1 MTVRDRWTDLRGL
14 RFHYRDW
21 GGKGSKI
28 VLLHG
33 LSSQSHIFDLVAPRL
48 AENCRI
54 VAFDQRG
61 HGESDK
67 PSGGYDFSSVTADLY
82 AFLDSMHWR
91 RVIVLGH
98 SWGGN
103 VALEFGARFPDRVA
117 ALVFVDGGFLDI
129 QARPEMTWKRT
140 EKELA
145 PPNLIGTN
153 VDQFKEMIKEYVGK
167 LWSLDVESIVLSNF
181 EIQPDQTIRPRLSF
195 ENHMKILHAMWEE
208 RPRELYPRI
217 KCPVLIIPAL
227 SPRADD
233 ESFNN
238 IKRPAVEA
246 ARKGI
251 GDCEV
256 VWFKDTVHDIPF
268 HRPRRMAGA
277 ITRFV
282 KKHNL

>member
-1 MTVRDRWTDLRGL
+1 MTVRDKWVKLRGL

-21 GGKGSKI
+21 GGSGSRI

-48 AENCRI
+48 AENFRV

-67 PSGGYDFSSVTADLY
+67 PSGGYDFKSVTDDLL
-82 AFLDSMHWR
+82 AFVDAMRWER
-91 RVIVLGH
+91 AIIVGH

-103 VALEFGARFPDRVA
+103 VALEFEARNTNRVA

-145 PPNLIGTN
+145 PPNFIGTH
-153 VDQFKEMIKEYVGK
+153 VDKFRQTIKEYAGK
-167 LWSLDVESIVLSNF
+167 LWSPDVENVILNNF
-181 EIQPDQTIRPRLSF
+181 EILPNQTIRPCLSF
-195 ENHMKILHAMWEE
+195 ENHMKILRAMWEQ
-208 RPRELYPRI
+208 RPRELYPQI

-233 ESFNN
+233 RSFNK

-246 ARKGI
+246 AQRGI
-251 GDCEV
+251 VQSEV
-256 VWFKDTVHDIPF
+256 VWFKDTVHDIPL
-268 HRPRRMAGA
+268 HRPRKLVGV

-282 KKHNL
+282 QKHNL